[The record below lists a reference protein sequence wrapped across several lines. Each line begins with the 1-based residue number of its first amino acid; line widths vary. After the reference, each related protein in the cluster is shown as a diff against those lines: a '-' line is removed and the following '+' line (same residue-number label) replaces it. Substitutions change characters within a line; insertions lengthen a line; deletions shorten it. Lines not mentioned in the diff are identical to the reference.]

1 MKGFRAYFKILP
13 GPTSAPGMPAVLN
26 IVESPN
32 DATGWDAVETETN
45 QPRKELRNGQ
55 IVIIRGGETFLVNGQ
70 KL

>member
-1 MKGFRAYFKILP
+1 MKGFRAYFKLLP
-13 GPTSAPGMPAVLN
+13 GQNFAPGMPAVLN
-26 IVESPN
+26 IVQSPN
-32 DATGWDAVETETN
+32 DATGWDAVETEAN